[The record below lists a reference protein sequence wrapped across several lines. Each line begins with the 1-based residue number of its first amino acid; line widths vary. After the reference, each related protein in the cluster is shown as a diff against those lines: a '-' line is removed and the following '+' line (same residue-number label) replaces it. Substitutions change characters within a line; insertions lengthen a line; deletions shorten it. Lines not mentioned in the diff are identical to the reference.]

1 MIVVAEQFARIAPAA
16 RGRGLRAIWYEE
28 GGDGPMD
35 IVCLSPGEFE
45 QANERISLISAVA
58 PEAVDLLAS

>member
-1 MIVVAEQFARIAPAA
+1 
-16 RGRGLRAIWYEE
+16 
-28 GGDGPMD
+28 MD